1 MPSSRARGALCG
13 IRFSPFCAKPNASTT
28 ASALAIPR
36 APHPLFRPLADGLTL
51 LEHMVAGAVAA
62 ATSTLVMHPMDT
74 IKTVA
79 QAQGVS
85 AISAARGRIGEA
97 GASGLY
103 RGALASVASQAPA
116 GSVKLAVF
124 EGVTQ
129 WLRKVRP
136 GLSDS
141 TLELGSAAIA
151 FIACSIV
158 LVPGEVVKQR
168 LQAGVRRKV
177 GEGIVGEI
185 WRKEGIR
192 GFYSGYQ
199 AVLARDVPYTMV
211 EFGCFSKLKRMGR
224 KALGREKLSA
234 GEEWGLGGI
243 AGGFTGFVTTPLD
256 LAKTKL
262 MTQVKIAPSIAGG
275 GAVAVGGLV
284 EGQYSGVLDVF
295 AKVAR
300 KEGLP
305 GLFRGGMAR
314 VVWLIPFTAVFFG
327 VHGMSKRVLLQRKP
341 VVEGKAEKSFRA
353 SKAKKM
359 KK

>member
-1 MPSSRARGALCG
+1 MPSSRGRGALCG
-13 IRFSPFCAKPNASTT
+13 IRFSPFCVKPNASTT

-36 APHPLFRPLADGLTL
+36 APHPFFRPLADGLTI

-62 ATSTLVMHPMDT
+62 ASSTLVMHPMDT

-85 AISAARGRIGEA
+85 AVSAARGRIGEA

-136 GLSDS
+136 GISDS

-168 LQAGVRRKV
+168 LQAGVGRKV
-177 GEGIVGEI
+177 REGIVGQI
-185 WRKEGIR
+185 WRTEGIR

-211 EFGCFSKLKRMGR
+211 EFGCFAKLKRMGR

-262 MTQVKIAPSIAGG
+262 MTQVRIAPSIVGAAVAAGG
-275 GAVAVGGLV
+275 LA

-314 VVWLIPFTAVFFG
+314 VVWLIPFSAVFFG

-341 VVEGKAEKSFRA
+341 VVEGMVEKNFRA